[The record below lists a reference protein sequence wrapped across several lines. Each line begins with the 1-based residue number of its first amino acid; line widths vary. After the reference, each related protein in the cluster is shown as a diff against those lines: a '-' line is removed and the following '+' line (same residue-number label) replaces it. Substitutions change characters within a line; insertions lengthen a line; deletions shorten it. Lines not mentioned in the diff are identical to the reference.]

1 MSVEAPNEVIMLT
14 IAKRYWATVL
24 GGGVI
29 LGFLVFSILN
39 IGTRTVG
46 NLVES
51 SMREKG
57 RNFAAL
63 LLDDGQIDP
72 FLTGISRNSDSEMMV
87 RRVAGLADIDSFV
100 IFNRDGETVFS
111 SRSDRYAWLLRDRPG
126 GISGGDRL
134 APAFTEREGF
144 WQIVNDDGRSNPS
157 VVTSLVRGGR
167 TIGFVSIVADLFDD
181 RNAYTGTLT
190 QASLWL
196 LLTVVGATG
205 IPALLYVRRQ
215 RKMAE
220 ADDQIRFLANQ
231 DPLTHLL
238 NRARMKQETER
249 VLANVRATREEMA
262 FCFIDI
268 DGLSD
273 INDGLGLAQGDELLR
288 VVAQRL
294 GSVVDRSDLLARI
307 GSDDFHLLHRRM
319 TGPHEL
325 ADLVD
330 RMKRAV
336 AEPLELK
343 GKTIRPQISIGIAC
357 MPKDGKTYG
366 DLAKHAELAH
376 AHQKVHKSGPF
387 TLFEPHMDESTHRRR
402 EIEAKVRTAVEDG
415 GFELFYQPIVDGSGS
430 RLLGFESLIRLPDG
444 KGSYLSP
451 ATFVPIAET
460 RGYIRAM
467 GTWVIQEAARQAAL
481 WPDDL
486 FISVNLS
493 AVQFRDGDLV
503 EIVEEALKTSGLPG
517 RRLEIEVVESLLLE
531 RSDEVLGQL
540 NRLKALGISIDMDDF
555 GTGYSSLGYLW
566 RFPFD
571 KLKID
576 QSFMVAFEEG
586 EANIREIVST
596 IVSLAKQMRMKVTA
610 EGVETAEQAAFLH
623 SLGCDQLQG
632 YHFGRPMPADRIA
645 AEVLARFRITSD
657 ASSDQRPEL
666 ATVA

>member
-1 MSVEAPNEVIMLT
+1 
-14 IAKRYWATVL
+14 
-24 GGGVI
+24 
-29 LGFLVFSILN
+29 
-39 IGTRTVG
+39 
-46 NLVES
+46 
-51 SMREKG
+51 MREKG

-63 LLDDGQIDP
+63 LLKDGQIDP
-72 FLTGISRNSDSEMMV
+72 FLIGIARDADSEMVV

-100 IFNRDGETVFS
+100 IFDRNGASVFS

-134 APAFTEREGF
+134 APALTGRTGF
-144 WQIVNDDGRSNPS
+144 WQIVKDDGSSNPS
-157 VVTSLVRGGR
+157 VITSLVREGR
-167 TIGFVSIVADLFDD
+167 TIGFVSVVADLTDD
-181 RNAYTGTLT
+181 RRAYTNALAT
-190 QASLWL
+190 ASLGL
-196 LLTVVGATG
+196 ILTVVAATG

-220 ADDQIRFLANQ
+220 ADDRIRFLANH

-238 NRARMKQETER
+238 NRTRMKQETDR
-249 VLANVRATREEMA
+249 VLANIRATREEMA

-268 DGLSD
+268 DGLAD

-288 VVAQRL
+288 IVAQRL
-294 GSVVDRSDLLARI
+294 ETVVERADLLARI
-307 GSDDFHLLHRRM
+307 GADDFHLLHRRM
-319 TGPHEL
+319 TGTHEL
-325 ADLVD
+325 ADLID
-330 RMKRAV
+330 RMKKAV
-336 AEPLELK
+336 AEPVELK
-343 GKTIRPQISIGIAC
+343 GKIIRPQISVGVAC
-357 MPKDGKTYG
+357 LPKDGKTYG
-366 DLAKHAELAH
+366 ELAKHAELAH
-376 AHQKVHKSGPF
+376 AHQKTLKSGAF
-387 TLFEPHMDESTHRRR
+387 TLFEPHMDEATNVRR
-402 EIEAKVRTAVEDG
+402 EIESKVRSAVEEG
-415 GFELFYQPIVDGSGS
+415 GFELFYQPIVDGSGL
-430 RLLGFESLIRLPDG
+430 RLVGFESLIRLPDG

-451 ATFVPIAET
+451 ATFVPIAES

-486 FISVNLS
+486 FVSVNLS

-503 EIVEEALKTSGLPG
+503 EIVEQALKSSNLPG

-531 RSDEVLGQL
+531 RSEEVLSQL

-576 QSFMVAFEEG
+576 QSFMVAFEQG
-586 EANIREIVST
+586 EANIREIVGT
-596 IVSLAKQMRMKVTA
+596 IVSLAKQMHMKVTA

-645 AEVLARFRITSD
+645 GEVLNRFRIGRD
-657 ASSDQRPEL
+657 AALLQAEQTPAL
-666 ATVA
+666 TAVVA